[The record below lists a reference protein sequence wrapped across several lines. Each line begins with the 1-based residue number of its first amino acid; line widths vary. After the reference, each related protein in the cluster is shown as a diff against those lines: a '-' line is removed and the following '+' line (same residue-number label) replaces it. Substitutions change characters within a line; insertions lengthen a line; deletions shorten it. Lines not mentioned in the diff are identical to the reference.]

1 MSMASYEADGA
12 APCGMDM
19 RVARPLRIRTAIGV
33 MLAAAAVIA
42 LSAGMMKP
50 AGKTATPAPA
60 SLQGAITP
68 EALAGPPTVQTADSR
83 SMLQGLLVKAGL
95 RPDFGLRRLT
105 WDQARRLNAVMPA
118 VQAPQDAAKP
128 FVLPTGAKD
137 GRQALTCLTQAA
149 YYEAGANG
157 PDAEAAVVQVV
168 LNRVRHPDFPKSVCG
183 VVYEGAARQTG
194 CQFTFTCDGALDR
207 PLDRAAWDEA
217 RKVAARALAGYVVKA
232 VGASTYYHAD
242 YVFPAWA
249 PTLEKMA
256 TVGPHIFYRMAGS
269 EGAASFLTGRYAGG
283 ELKLTR
289 AILKAT
295 DRFTQKGGREDN
307 AQATLASAQTAASL
321 VPAGLKTQSDRLK
334 RVHDVFQLSQPAATP
349 VQPQAPA
356 DGPAAS
362 AVSAPVAQTADVSQP
377 AA

>member
-1 MSMASYEADGA
+1 MTMASYEANGAPPSGMDSRVTRPLKIRPAIGFLLAGA
-12 APCGMDM
+12 AV
-19 RVARPLRIRTAIGV
+19 VALCAGIKRPV
-33 MLAAAAVIA
+33 DKAA
-42 LSAGMMKP
+42 P
-50 AGKTATPAPA
+50 PAPA
-60 SLQGAITP
+60 SVHGPITP
-68 EALAGPPTVQTADSR
+68 EALAGPPPAAETVESKP
-83 SMLQGLLVKAGL
+83 MLQGLLVKAGL
-95 RPDFGLRRLT
+95 RPNLGLRRLS
-105 WDQARRLNAVMPA
+105 WDQARRLNAVMPQM
-118 VQAPQDAAKP
+118 QASPDAAKP
-128 FVLPTGAKD
+128 FVLSTGAKD

-168 LNRVRHPDFPKSVCG
+168 LNRVRHPDFPKSICG

-217 RKVAARALAGYVVKA
+217 RQVAARALAGYVVKA

-283 ELKLTR
+283 ELKLTK

-295 DRFTQKGGREDN
+295 DHVTQKGGREDK
-307 AQATLASAQTAASL
+307 AQLTLASNSL
-321 VPAGLKTQSDRLK
+321 VPAGFKVQADRGG
-334 RVHDVFQLSQPAATP
+334 RVHDVFAVSQATAAAQTAD
-349 VQPQAPA
+349 APM
-356 DGPAAS
+356 AS
-362 AVSAPVAQTADVSQP
+362 AVSAPVAQTADASQP